1 MAKKR
6 HKLNREEAIVFNNE
20 GFTGIKDQFIR
31 LKDNILYFAADGKKV
46 IQVESSVASE
56 AKTTTVSNLAVC
68 LGSSGKK
75 TVVIDFDFH
84 KARLHRTFEVK
95 NENGLAEY
103 VAGKVTKEEM
113 IKQTKY
119 ENVSII
125 PRGGEISNA
134 SIVLTSKKVKDL
146 IEELKRDFDFILLD
160 CPPVLLVSDYIHISQ
175 LSDGILFNVAYGVT
189 KKRQVSEA
197 ISLLRQNNLNI
208 IGAVYTFYDPKKSN
222 NYSEYNYNYYH
233 YYGYGEKTKK

>member
-1 MAKKR
+1 MPKKK
-6 HKLNREEAIVFNNE
+6 HKLNREDSIVINQE
-20 GFTGIKDQFIR
+20 GFSSIKDQFIR

-68 LGSSGKK
+68 LGASGKK
-75 TVVIDFDFH
+75 TILLDFDFH
-84 KARLHRTFEVK
+84 KARLHRPFEVK

-103 VAGKVTKEEM
+103 MAGKIKQEEM
-113 IKQTKY
+113 IKPTKY
-119 ENVSII
+119 DNVFII

-134 SIVLTSKKVKDL
+134 SIVLTSNKIKEL
-146 IEELKRDFDFILLD
+146 IDNLRKEFDFILLD

-175 LSDGILFNVAYGVT
+175 LSDGILFNVAYGLT
-189 KKRQVSEA
+189 KKKQVNEA

-222 NYSEYNYNYYH
+222 NYEEYNYNYYH
-233 YYGYGEKTKK
+233 YYGYGEKK